1 MSIAKFASAPK
12 AGTRFHLVPLT
23 DLGTFIRGNGLE
35 KKDLVEQGLAC
46 IHYGQIHTTYGV
58 KTNKSISF
66 VSPTRTSNL
75 RSAENGDLIIATTSE
90 DAAGVAKAVAWLGES
105 PVYVSGEIHIFKH
118 SLEPRYASYLFASSG
133 FKKLMAP
140 YITGTKVKR
149 ISSQNLGKL
158 CVPVPSHELQ
168 IEIANFLDNF
178 TALEAELGAEFGAR
192 KSQYEHYLH
201 AHIRECNISGSR
213 VRLGDVCKVLN
224 GFAFKSELFNN
235 DQNGLPLIRIRDVN
249 SGISGT
255 YYSGDFDPNFLV
267 DNGDLL
273 IGMDGEFNAIRWRGG
288 QALLNQRVCRL
299 QEFSES
305 VSIDYISHIVKA
317 ALKTI
322 ERNTAAST
330 VKHLSS
336 KQIANIELRLPTL
349 DKQREVAQF
358 LSRLDELISDREFG
372 IPAEIETRK
381 KQYEHYRDQLLAFE
395 EA

>member
-1 MSIAKFASAPK
+1 MTSPRTAPFIPLGNLLLNLRTGLNPRDNFRLNTEGASNFYITVREL
-12 AGTRFHLVPLT
+12 AGFDIRPSAST
-23 DLGTFIRGNGLE
+23 DLVDDVALSRIQNRSKLQTGDVLFSGTGTIGRTA
-35 KKDLVEQGLAC
+35 LVEDHPSNWN
-46 IHYGQIHTTYGV
+46 IKEGV
-58 KTNKSISF
+58 YALTPESDRLSSRYLVYVLGSAAVASEIQSKADGSTVVSISM
-66 VSPTRTSNL
+66 
-75 RSAENGDLIIATTSE
+75 
-90 DAAGVAKAVAWLGES
+90 K
-105 PVYVSGEIHIFKH
+105 
-118 SLEPRYASYLFASSG
+118 SLKS
-133 FKKLMAP
+133 
-140 YITGTKVKR
+140 VR
-149 ISSQNLGKL
+149 I
-158 CVPVPSHELQ
+158 PVPSMPVQE
-168 IEIANFLDNF
+168 EIVRILDAF
-178 TALEAELGAEFGAR
+178 TTLEAELEAEFGAR